1 MAGHE
6 TRQGPLELLVVDV
19 APEGRDLEHRLSEQ
33 IGVTLRDPDLDPQQV
48 ALTDAVVESARE
60 SGVTVW
66 EQVAHSGEPIE
77 RLASLVAL
85 TDYAATY
92 LALGLGLDPSVSRH
106 VTELRDRTS

>member
-1 MAGHE
+1 M
-6 TRQGPLELLVVDV
+6 TRIDVHQHLWPDPFLDAPPSPRLGLL
-19 APEGRDLEHRLSEQ
+19 
-33 IGVTLRDPDLDPQQV
+33 TLRDPDLDPQQV
-48 ALTDAVVESARE
+48 ALTDAVVASARE

-66 EQVAHSGEPIE
+66 EQLAHPGEPIE

-85 TDYAATY
+85 TDYASTY